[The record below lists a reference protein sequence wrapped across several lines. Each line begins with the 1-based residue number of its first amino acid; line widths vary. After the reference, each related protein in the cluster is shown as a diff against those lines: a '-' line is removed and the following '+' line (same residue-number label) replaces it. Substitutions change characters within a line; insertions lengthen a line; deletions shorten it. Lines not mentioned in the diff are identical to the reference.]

1 MSIETPEPTT
11 ISEKTAKTRA
21 KKIAKTAPVTSSILT
36 PKASQN
42 ALTTHAAETEH
53 HALDCPYTLSAVK
66 SGAPCCEPVPH
77 LSIRDLSVRYGQ
89 KTVLDQVSLDI
100 YKGCITALIG
110 PSGCGKTSF
119 LSTLNRL
126 TDLIPNTHVDGDIQF
141 AGQSLMDDK
150 VDVLS
155 LRRRI
160 GMIFQRPNPFPLSIR
175 KNLELPLKEH
185 GVKHRL
191 TRQQKIETALKDVGL
206 WEEVSDRLDDNAL
219 GLSGGQQQRL
229 CIARALVLEPE
240 ILLMDEPCSALD
252 PISSGV
258 IEALIKRLQGKYT
271 VVIVTH
277 NLAQARRIA
286 NYAAMFW
293 MTERVGKLIEFGR
306 CQHLFENPG
315 HALTAAYISGAQG

>member
-1 MSIETPEPTT
+1 MNLKTPTRKKP
-11 ISEKTAKTRA
+11 ISNTQPLLRA
-21 KKIAKTAPVTSSILT
+21 QTEGPILKNDT
-36 PKASQN
+36 PPCDSQRKN
-42 ALTTHAAETEH
+42 
-53 HALDCPYTLSAVK
+53 PQPRGYSYTLGQIE
-66 SGAPCCEPVPH
+66 SGTPCCEPIPH
-77 LSIRDLSVRYGQ
+77 LEIRDLAVRYGN
-89 KTVLDQVSLDI
+89 KAVLDQVTLDI

-126 TDLIPNTHVDGDIQF
+126 TDLITGAQVSGDILYL
-141 AGQSLMDDK
+141 GQSLLQKKM
-150 VDVLS
+150 DVLT

-185 GVKHRL
+185 GVHNRHV
-191 TRQQKIETALKDVGL
+191 RQQKIETALRDVGL
-206 WEEVSDRLDDNAL
+206 WDEVHERLNCSAL
-219 GLSGGQQQRL
+219 TLSGGQQQRL
-229 CIARALVLEPE
+229 CIARALVLEPD

-252 PISSGV
+252 PISSAV
-258 IEALIKRLQGKYT
+258 IESLILRLQGRYT

-277 NLAQARRIA
+277 NLAQAKRIA

-315 HALTAAYISGAQG
+315 HELTAAYISGAKG